1 MTKKAIFTYG
11 RLNPPTIGHHAMIN
25 ELLRVAA
32 ETGSDPFIVITHTQN
47 RQKNPLT
54 ADEKRAL
61 IQYAY
66 PGVPVLVTSK
76 NEPNPIY
83 IQAKLKNNGYNNIS
97 MMVGSD
103 RFNSKVFT
111 WTGIPQ
117 LSAGV
122 RNANENNRIT
132 PSSAS
137 ATKARN
143 AARRKNINS
152 FTQLVPSNNPMKLM
166 LLVKSRLDPPKA
178 QKERN
183 KASIKATKTIRKHRA
198 KNKLVSYK

>member
-54 ADEKRAL
+54 VEEKRSL
-61 IQYAY
+61 IERAY
-66 PGVPVLVTSK
+66 PGVPVLATSK
-76 NEPNPIY
+76 NEPDPTY
-83 IQAKLKNNGYNNIS
+83 IQTKLKNNGYKNIS
-97 MMVGSD
+97 MMVGSN
-103 RFNSKVFT
+103 RFNSGAFT

-122 RNANENNRIT
+122 RNANANTGIT

-143 AARRKNINS
+143 AARRKNIKS
-152 FTQLVPSNNPMKLM
+152 FKQLVPSINPTNLM
-166 LLVKSRLDPPKA
+166 LLIDRRLDPPKA
-178 QKERN
+178 QKERK
-183 KASIKATKTIRKHRA
+183 KASIKATKTIRKPPA
-198 KNKLVSYK
+198 KKIN